1 MNKARRKE
9 MEKAIGFMEEAKAI
23 LETIAGEEQEAFDNM
38 SEGLQNGDR
47 GQQIQTNAE
56 RLQEAADAM
65 DEYVNNL
72 SEVEGG

>member
-9 MEKAIGFMEEAKAI
+9 MEKAIGFMEGAKAI
-23 LETIAGEEQEAFDNM
+23 LETRLRVRRRRSTTCRKVSRMESGP
-38 SEGLQNGDR
+38 SKSRPTPR
-47 GQQIQTNAE
+47 GTE
-56 RLQEAADAM
+56 AM